1 MESSSHTR
9 PSAAALRGTAGLA
22 LRVILPAVL
31 SIQAIA
37 ASQQG
42 SRIDVLLT
50 NRPGLATS
58 FAPGLPGVLFKPGWG
73 GLTIGP
79 IAVSPGGN
87 WTLIGWVD
95 LPSGQ
100 DEIVL
105 ANGVLVAQSSDL
117 TPWTGG
123 IEVLWFPNSAPAI
136 NDAGDVAFS
145 ATTNGNGSNLANE
158 YIATRVG
165 GVWAYAA
172 RERDPI
178 PYLPGALF
186 GAELDSPVLLADGTA
201 GYIARETLGSV
212 PESQD
217 DVVAIGQTLLVQQG
231 VTAPAGQLGGALR
244 PIATVQERRF
254 GVSPAGSRRFVHAN
268 LEGDPGSDEVLVVD
282 GAVALQEGAP
292 APGTASTSGEGDR
305 VDDIDDVH
313 LDGAGRWYARATVSP
328 GTRAIAVREGEV
340 LARHRQRVTPGS
352 AVRWKLSSDQ
362 GGQLFG
368 CTGNALGDHVV
379 TGTTDEADPSR
390 DAVAVLNGRTVLLRE
405 GDPFD
410 HDGNGAF
417 DDDAYIR
424 QFEVGY
430 GRLDDLGVYRAL
442 LWIRSGAGADL
453 GKALVEIPTRGRAPR
468 RSGGGLP
475 RQSNARLRRDAG
487 RQPGQPVPRRR
498 DRTLRRAR
506 PGAGRGRARSGGA
519 ARRRHATPDA
529 ERLRRGRTGRDVE
542 LHVLVPR
549 RCRRRGDVELLG
561 RRRGRV
567 PIASGHFTTRSP
579 TSISTASMSTSR
591 VRVSTSS
598 WPWTSSTYSRS
609 KRRPRTNHPAAS
621 AFATSATSPSSAPR
635 RRTATP
641 PWIPFGP
648 TTRPMTLGTR
658 SRTPSNLFPSPSD
671 SSMDALSVRY
681 EPSSAST
688 PARRRC
694 VPGSKPN

>member
-1 MESSSHTR
+1 M
-9 PSAAALRGTAGLA
+9 
-22 LRVILPAVL
+22 ILPAVL

-254 GVSPAGSRRFVHAN
+254 GVSPDGSRWFVLAN

-352 AVRWKLSSDQ
+352 AVRWKLSADQ

-453 GKALVEIPTRGRAPR
+453 GKALVEIPTRGVGASFCAAEPNSTGEPASIRAHGSAELTDADLVLECSALPAGSAAFFLASR
-468 RSGGGLP
+468 TRGFVAMPGGSQGNLCLGGAIGRFVGPGQVQGADALGQVALRVDVTRHPTPSGFVAVVPGETW
-475 RQSNARLRRDAG
+475 SYTCWYRDA
-487 RQPGQPVPRRR
+487 V
-498 DRTLRRAR
+498 
-506 PGAGRGRARSGGA
+506 GGA
-519 ARRRHATPDA
+519 ATSNFSD
-529 ERLRRGRTGRDVE
+529 GVE
-542 LHVLVPR
+542 VAYR
-549 RCRRRGDVELLG
+549 
-561 RRRGRV
+561 
-567 PIASGHFTTRSP
+567 
-579 TSISTASMSTSR
+579 
-591 VRVSTSS
+591 
-598 WPWTSSTYSRS
+598 
-609 KRRPRTNHPAAS
+609 
-621 AFATSATSPSSAPR
+621 
-635 RRTATP
+635 
-641 PWIPFGP
+641 
-648 TTRPMTLGTR
+648 
-658 SRTPSNLFPSPSD
+658 
-671 SSMDALSVRY
+671 
-681 EPSSAST
+681 
-688 PARRRC
+688 
-694 VPGSKPN
+694 